1 MKYLLCTLI
10 VLAGF
15 GFATVPANAVS
26 QFSTATETNI
36 DFFAGLATQGGSVY
50 CPKKCTD
57 RADCADMCLTL
68 GCDIVYARDGT
79 TCSCERIL
87 AGGPCPEGRLPRAG
101 NLGGG
106 ISQQ

>member
-10 VLAGF
+10 LLAGF
-15 GFATVPANAVS
+15 GFATVPAYSAG
-26 QFSTATETNI
+26 QLGATTETNI
-36 DFFAGLATQGGSVY
+36 DSLFNGLVTQNGPVY

-87 AGGPCPEGRLPRAG
+87 AGGPCPEGRLPRTG
-101 NLGGG
+101 HGGG
-106 ISQQ
+106 VNQQ